1 MIAADVMSSPA
12 VTVRPEDSIKDALR
26 LLDDHSLTALPVV
39 SDGRLVGVLSEA
51 DVIRDGVPR
60 DLTHHLGT
68 LPVDAEQ
75 SGSRVVADLM
85 NHHPVHVAPETD
97 LSVVA
102 ALLDGTTVKSLPV
115 VDADRAV
122 VGVVSRRD
130 IVHVLARADEEIE
143 ADLDDRLRL
152 RGDWLVEVEDGV
164 ATIDGPE
171 TDAQRAF
178 ARATAYTVPG
188 VRQVRLRR

>member
-1 MIAADVMSSPA
+1 MIVSDVMSSPA
-12 VTVRPEDSIKDALR
+12 VTVRPEDSVKTALQ
-26 LLDDHSLTALPVV
+26 LLDEHSVTALPVV
-39 SDGRLVGVLSEA
+39 SGDRLVGVLSEA
-51 DVIRDGVPR
+51 DVICDGVPR
-60 DLTHHLGT
+60 DLGHHVSA
-68 LPVDAEQ
+68 LPRDVEE
-75 SGSRVVADLM
+75 GGLRVVAELM
-85 NHHPVHVAPETD
+85 NHHPVYIGPDTD
-97 LSVVA
+97 LSVA
-102 ALLDGTTVKSLPV
+102 ADLLNQTTVKSLPV
-115 VDADRAV
+115 VDGDGRV

-130 IVHVLARADEEIE
+130 IVRVLARSDREIE

-188 VRQVRLRR
+188 VRHVRLRA